1 MFTGIYNFVYTLLY
15 GIGFIVIVIGAILL
29 TPYIMQF
36 ITTLIH
42 IIIAKTNH
50 IEFNKNKEDIEFD
63 EFADIEKVIKQE
75 EKDKKEIRYH
85 NEVLGKVYNDTF
97 IESHNKYKNFLDIE
111 AIIEAQSNIEEAKKD
126 LYDFR
131 RLDSVKIKNGKKP
144 EGAYIRDIK
153 ANQKEFDAELFKNWS
168 MQIFKCIKI
177 GNKEE
182 LEILKKV
189 MTSQLY
195 NNLTFQMKEF
205 KKDGLK
211 FVTEDLMIKEVSL
224 VDYAKGMSK
233 EEIKV
238 FIKAKMREYIVEE
251 DNGNII
257 RGNKKKVLERKV
269 VMTFLKQNK
278 EDEEGFITNCPNC
291 GAETAQVEF
300 GKCAY
305 CDTLVFPIRYNW
317 TLTKF
322 ETI

>member
-36 ITTLIH
+36 ITTIIH
-42 IIIAKTNH
+42 NIIAKTNH

-63 EFADIEKVIKQE
+63 EFSDIEKVTKRE
-75 EKDKKEIRYH
+75 EKEKKEIKYH
-85 NEVLGKVYNDTF
+85 NEVLGKVYTDSFLENN
-97 IESHNKYKNFLDIE
+97 NKYKNFLDIE
-111 AIIEAQSNIEEAKKD
+111 DIINAQNNIEQAKKD
-126 LYDFR
+126 LYNFR

-144 EGAYIRDIK
+144 EGTHIRDIR
-153 ANQKEFDAELFKNWS
+153 ANQEGFDAELFKNWS

-177 GNKEE
+177 GDKEG

-189 MTSQLY
+189 MTRQLY

-205 KKDGLK
+205 EKDGLK

-251 DNGNII
+251 NTGNVI
-257 RGNKKKVLERKV
+257 RGNKKKLLERKV

-278 EDEEGFITNCPNC
+278 EDKEGFITNCPNC

-317 TLTKF
+317 TLIKF